1 VELPRRYPFNPPWRI
16 ILLLFATGAGM
27 LALLGLHWAPA
38 RLGAALGAIVVA
50 FAFVLAV
57 RRIALPRFL
66 ELGQDAFLLP
76 AGFLR
81 ARTTKIVY
89 ADIEWTREIKRG
101 DAILELRAKGRTYDI
116 LSSFLP
122 DAASYVDVGN
132 FVTSRLREEQ
142 QKHPRPPQSTEGSQ
156 YCFQCSYEG
165 NGEIYNRAGEIL
177 WRCRTQHPRGD
188 PQSTFVTVPM
198 YGLLRLAD
206 FVVYD
211 TAEKEL
217 LRVKRDRRLPMARFV
232 MVENGSPVCTIRQR
246 SILLNRYQL
255 DFAGGPK
262 WTFHMPLF
270 TVYFKGVSDAGARI
284 RVRLWSHN
292 VWYALIDTGVDSPR
306 LVAALAFIHRERL
319 RCG

>member
-1 VELPRRYPFNPPWRI
+1 
-16 ILLLFATGAGM
+16 M
-27 LALLGLHWAPA
+27 
-38 RLGAALGAIVVA
+38 VA

-57 RRIALPRFL
+57 RRIALRRFL
-66 ELGQDAFLLP
+66 ELGQDALLLP

-89 ADIEWTREIKRG
+89 ADIEWTREIQLQG
-101 DAILELRAKGRTYDI
+101 AILELRAKGCTYSI
-116 LSSFLP
+116 LSTFLP

-132 FVTSRLREEQ
+132 FVTSRLKEEQ
-142 QKHPRPPQSTEGSQ
+142 QKHPRPRESAEGSQ
-156 YCFQCSYEG
+156 YCFRCSYEG
-165 NGEIYNRAGEIL
+165 NGEIYNPAGEIL
-177 WRCRTQHPRGD
+177 WRCRTQHPSGEPPRM
-188 PQSTFVTVPM
+188 FVTVPM
-198 YGLLRLAD
+198 YGLFRLPD

-211 TAEKEL
+211 TADKEL
-217 LRVKRDRRLPMARFV
+217 LRVKRNRRLPMAQFV
-232 MVENGSPVCTIRQR
+232 IVENGSPVCTIRQR
-246 SILLNRYQL
+246 SILLNRYRL

-270 TVYFKGVSDAGARI
+270 TVSFKGVSDAGARI

-292 VWYALIDTGVDSPR
+292 VWYALIDTSADSPR